1 MKVNTLH
8 VVVPAGC
15 SNNCLFCVSKMHDVV
30 CNPQPIAIDKIKEKL
45 ILAIRKGV
53 STLVFSSYGEPFLNV
68 PWMETILEINN
79 SLYQSPCPFLIVLQ
93 YPLRFLY
100 DYAFCVDIQWKF

>member
-8 VVVPAGC
+8 VVVPAWC

-68 PWMETILEINN
+68 PWMEVLFGIVPRFFGMHDWRCLVIPFRVN
-79 SLYQSPCPFLIVLQ
+79 SEPHNLH
-93 YPLRFLY
+93 
-100 DYAFCVDIQWKF
+100 VDFGA